1 MLNFDKESIQ
11 VVKGD
16 TTGAIKVSGTLTIVG
31 LADDFFKTLTSLIII
46 SLLLVGNSISD
57 SHDNEQNIIE
67 KAKEINKK
75 VKKEQ
80 ALQSAEEPLPLNDPF
95 VGDASMS
102 GRTEVTLLENNQTS
116 NEPKS
121 GESLYNFKLVGVVA
135 SENDS
140 FATLI
145 NASGDT
151 LTLKLF
157 EELSPGVK
165 LIALNNK
172 EAVFERDEDSYLVI
186 NFKNQ
191 IVERAR

>member
-1 MLNFDKESIQ
+1 MSK
-11 VVKGD
+11 
-16 TTGAIKVSGTLTIVG
+16 
-31 LADDFFKTLTSLIII
+31 I
-46 SLLLVGNSISD
+46 SSKKL
-57 SHDNEQNIIE
+57 
-67 KAKEINKK
+67 NKK